1 VTDRAAFNR
10 RYTSYQSDGTQ
21 VWLANG
27 AGASATTGGGSDSK
41 SFTAGEDLI
50 QGAAVYVSGVYVFN
64 ASAASGIADFK
75 YNAIGITTEAASGNA
90 PITVNLDG
98 IVPISSNNLAYETS
112 LDVGEYYFLS
122 NQDGKLVKYQTA
134 SGLISASYG
143 YGALVNLGTAI
154 STSELS
160 VEIQPIVEL
169 FGPGN
174 TGAIPAPTT
183 QSFTAGTDL
192 IQGEVVYVSGIY
204 VLPAIAASG
213 TPLEQYSVVGITNSS
228 ASALAQVPVI
238 LDDVA
243 SIGAPNITAESQL
256 VPGQYYYLSK
266 YTGQLTRFST
276 ASGEVT
282 ASGGYQALCNIGLA
296 LSPTAF
302 HVQIQSPTDLYS

>member
-1 VTDRAAFNR
+1 MTDRAAFNR

-27 AGASATTGGGSDSK
+27 AGASASAGGGSETK
-41 SFTAGEDLI
+41 SFTAGESLV
-50 QGAAVYVSGVYVFN
+50 QGAAVYVSGTYVFN
-64 ASAASGIADFK
+64 ANAASGIANFN
-75 YNAIGITTEAASGNA
+75 YNVIGLTTEAASGNA
-90 PITVNLDG
+90 PVTVNLDG
-98 IVPISSNNLAYETS
+98 IVPISSSNLAYETS
-112 LDVGEYYFLS
+112 LSVGEYYFLS
-122 NQDGKLVKYQTA
+122 NVNGKLVKYQTA
-134 SGLISASYG
+134 SGLVAASNN
-143 YGALVNLGTAI
+143 YGALVNIGTAI

-169 FGPGN
+169 YSAGN

-183 QSFTAGTDL
+183 QSFTAGTNL
-192 IQGEVVYVSGIY
+192 IQGQVVYVSGIY
-204 VLPAIAASG
+204 ALPASAASG
-213 TPLEQYSVVGITNSS
+213 MVPEQYAVVGITNSS

-243 SIGAPNITAESQL
+243 TIGAPNITAESAL

-266 YTGQLTRFST
+266 YTGQLTRYST
-276 ASGEVT
+276 ASGEIT
-282 ASGGYQALCNIGLA
+282 ASGGYKALCNLGLA